1 MQPAGTLI
9 AAEIERTL
17 GCFSFVVRRRLKMAK
32 KAKRAARGR
41 KVTLIESEKPPTAT
55 ARAAMKGKKPVKV
68 NLFVRAPDDVKS
80 KSFVVAARLCGC
92 RRVCQMLVE

>member
-1 MQPAGTLI
+1 
-9 AAEIERTL
+9 
-17 GCFSFVVRRRLKMAK
+17 MAK
-32 KAKRAARGR
+32 KAAKATRAR
-41 KVTLIESEKPPTAT
+41 KVTLIQSEKAPTAT
-55 ARAAMKGKKPVKV
+55 QRAAIKGKKPVKM